1 LIEKN
6 ASKVHPCIIT
16 DPKLFEYEQ
25 IKNEY
30 RRTISKLLAIRK
42 GFSIKLFK
50 DALPTLTTVQDDISQ
65 DKEYYDKYRVK
76 KSKQANRCIDLRR
89 DYVPKLTLIFLL
101 SLLVAVIIAV
111 VVAFSK
117 YYDYIGWYIV

>member
-1 LIEKN
+1 
-6 ASKVHPCIIT
+6 VHPGIIT
-16 DPKLFEYEQ
+16 DPKLCEYDQ

-76 KSKQANRCIDLRR
+76 KSKQVNRCIDLRR
-89 DYVPKLTLIFLL
+89 DYVPKLTLIFLV
-101 SLLVAVIIAV
+101 SLLVAVIISV